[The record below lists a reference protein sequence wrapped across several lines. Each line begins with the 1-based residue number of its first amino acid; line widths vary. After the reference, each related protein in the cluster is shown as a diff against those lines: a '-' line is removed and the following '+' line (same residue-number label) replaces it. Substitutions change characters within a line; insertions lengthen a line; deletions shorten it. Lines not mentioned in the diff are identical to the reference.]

1 MRENKRLG
9 VLFLALASP
18 QTENDLGR
26 ITLTSLNLSFLI
38 CKMVNNNS
46 EDIMRLYNK
55 IILLYNKS
63 YILLNNKK

>member
-38 CKMVNNNS
+38 C
-46 EDIMRLYNK
+46 EMREEHLPLCFLSG
-55 IILLYNKS
+55 LLEIKQ
-63 YILLNNKK
+63 IRAVTEVH